1 MFMFKTLTHNIE
13 EARILTNTARKM
25 KVVTQMGNQGG
36 SSKGV
41 DKIKEWVDKKLI
53 GNIIKVYSWT
63 NRPVWPQ
70 GFKMPNP
77 SSDKPKNL
85 NWDLWLG
92 PAPYREYRPEFHP
105 FG

>member
-1 MFMFKTLTHNIE
+1 M
-13 EARILTNTARKM
+13 TNTARKM

-53 GNIIKVYSWT
+53 GNINKVYSWI

-77 SSDKPKNL
+77 SSDKPKFE
-85 NWDLWLG
+85 LG
-92 PAPYREYRPEFHP
+92 FMAGSSSHTEIQT
-105 FG
+105 